1 VIARLTG
8 RLASFSADQAVIDVG
23 GVGYLVS
30 ASTRTLSALGTL
42 GDEVV
47 LHTEMLV
54 SEDSI
59 RLVGFSTAEERDWF
73 RLLTTVQGVGNKVAL
88 GILSAMP
95 GDDLH
100 RAIASGD
107 HRMIARAQGV
117 GPKLAQRIVN
127 ELKDKAGSIV
137 LGTGGAAAGAVP
149 RPGGLGAD
157 AVSALMNLGFRPAE
171 ASSAVAQAETELG
184 AEATL
189 DALVRT
195 ALKKASR

>member
-8 RLASFSADQAVIDVG
+8 RLAAFGADHAVIDVG

-30 ASTRTLSALGTL
+30 ASTRTLSALGAL

-127 ELKDKAGSIV
+127 ELKDKAGGIV
-137 LGTGGAAAGAVP
+137 LGTSGAAGAVP

-184 AEATL
+184 PEATL

-195 ALKKASR
+195 ALKKAAR

>member
-1 VIARLTG
+1 MIARLTG

-30 ASTRTLSALGTL
+30 ASTRTLSALGAL

-127 ELKDKAGSIV
+127 ELKDKAGGIV
-137 LGTGGAAAGAVP
+137 LGTGGGAAGAFP

-157 AVSALMNLGFRPAE
+157 AVSALMNLGFRPGE

-184 AEATL
+184 PEATL
-189 DALVRT
+189 DALVRS